1 MRGARLTRLW
11 IALSAGVVLCAAAEA
26 AEVSLKVSVSE
37 QKMDLLRD
45 GRKVRSYDISTSKYG
60 TGNQLGSL
68 KTPLGRHRIA
78 RKIGDGAPIHT
89 IFRNRVNLRRTAAVD
104 RTLKGAPEDL
114 VTTRILWLEGLEK
127 GRNKGGRI
135 DSFRRLIYIHG
146 TPSEGLIGRPA
157 SNGCVRMRN
166 RDVIDL
172 FDRVAVGTPVII
184 EP

>member
-1 MRGARLTRLW
+1 MRRARLTRLL
-11 IALSAGVVLCAAAEA
+11 IALSAGTVVCAAAQA

-37 QKMDLLRD
+37 QKMYLYQN
-45 GRKVRSYDISTSKYG
+45 GRKVRSYDVSTSKYG
-60 TGNQLGSL
+60 TGSRLGSL

-78 RKIGDGAPIHT
+78 RKIGAGAPVHT

-166 RDVIDL
+166 QDVIDL
-172 FDRVAVGTPVII
+172 FDRVPLGTPVLI